1 MKKKILIV
9 LCCLLWMAF
18 IFYNSSNDG
27 KVSSGKSYAVVNIIK
42 NKCSY
47 IKQSFNM
54 NFNIN
59 DDKLNFIIRK
69 NGHVLEYLALGMI
82 VSLVLNLFVPKNNFN
97 SYITILF
104 ICLLYAVLD
113 EFHQMFVP
121 GRSSLVSDILIDF
134 GGSVVGVF
142 IFRLLRK

>member
-1 MKKKILIV
+1 MKKKILIIV
-9 LCCLLWMAF
+9 CCLLWMGV

-27 KVSSGKSYAVVNIIK
+27 KVSSCKSYAIVNIIK
-42 NKCSY
+42 SKCDY

-59 DDKLNFIIRK
+59 DDRLNFIIRK
-69 NGHVLEYLALGMI
+69 NGHVLEYLVLGII
-82 VSLVLNLFVPKNNFN
+82 VSLVLNLFIPKNNF
-97 SYITILF
+97 SLYITILF

-134 GGSVVGVF
+134 GGSVVGVL
-142 IFRLLRK
+142 IFRILRK